1 MNSSKSRKTSIA
13 FSRCVIC
20 TNTFMSKTFPSH
32 TAASIRRQNGFSPLK
47 FPSNVAEDN
56 TVPFVTDVHFLP
68 KCSQKSLVYGN
79 VSFTIGKRQK
89 EVFRKCVLMLRRYH
103 VKKHMK
109 VSMSSC
115 SISVSQRDVC
125 AFSL

>member
-1 MNSSKSRKTSIA
+1 
-13 FSRCVIC
+13 
-20 TNTFMSKTFPSH
+20 MSKTFPSH

-68 KCSQKSLVYGN
+68 KCCHKKV
-79 VSFTIGKRQK
+79 
-89 EVFRKCVLMLRRYH
+89 MLRRYH
-103 VKKHMK
+103 VKNHMK
-109 VSMSSC
+109 VSMSSYP
-115 SISVSQRDVC
+115 ISVSQRDVC